1 MWTVIITKR
10 LIKAMVGSKFG
21 NIGQPPSPMIFLAG
35 VITLAIL
42 VMLLVRRMVHPV
54 LRMIS
59 TADDYISWVVTT
71 LPIITGLL
79 AVAHLGLRYE
89 TMLAIHI
96 LSVELLLIWFP
107 FGKLMHLFFV
117 FPSRYN
123 VGAIFARR
131 GVRV

>member
-1 MWTVIITKR
+1 M
-10 LIKAMVGSKFG
+10 
-21 NIGQPPSPMIFLAG
+21 
-35 VITLAIL
+35 
-42 VMLLVRRMVHPV
+42 
-54 LRMIS
+54 
-59 TADDYISWVVTT
+59 
-71 LPIITGLL
+71 
-79 AVAHLGLRYE
+79 AHLGLRYE

-96 LSVELLLIWFP
+96 LSFELLLIWFP